1 MSETLSHH
9 AVSAAVTDLGWR
21 YVLDGLRAGVPVES
35 LRAAT
40 DVAARIVAG
49 LGAEADEHVVVDCRP
64 GGVIFTVRSRRTGSV
79 EPGDLDLARRI
90 SELVTGL
97 GLRITADAGPSRS
110 VQALEIA
117 IDALDTAAIRPFWR
131 EVLGYT
137 DGAGDAL
144 VDPAEQG
151 PAVWFQRMTA
161 PRPQRNRVHL
171 DISVPHD
178 EGPGR
183 VERAL
188 AAGGVLRSD
197 RFAPA
202 FWVLAD
208 AEGNEACV
216 STWQGRDP

>member
-9 AVSAAVTDLGWR
+9 GISAAVTGLGWR
-21 YVLDGLRAGVPVES
+21 YVLDGLLAGVPVDS

-40 DVAARIVAG
+40 DVAARIAAG
-49 LGAEADEHVVVDCRP
+49 LGAEADDHVVMDCRRDS
-64 GGVIFTVRSRRTGSV
+64 VIVTVRSWRTGSV
-79 EPGDLDLARRI
+79 GPDGLHLARRI
-90 SELVTGL
+90 FALVTGL
-97 GLRITADAGPSRS
+97 GLRIAAGAGPSRS

-117 IDALDTAAIRPFWR
+117 IDAVDAAAVRPFWR
-131 EVLGYT
+131 AVLGYA
-137 DGAGDAL
+137 DGAGDVL
-144 VDPAEQG
+144 VDPAGQG
-151 PAVWFQRMTA
+151 PAVWFQRMTL

-171 DISVPHD
+171 DVSVPHD
-178 EGPGR
+178 EAPVR